1 MAARLD
7 SSRATHGSVI
17 AGLLQTL
24 GNWRTIA
31 VLAVATAVLMLVG
44 VHSAAAQTQCPAPPA
59 NLNGFPSCAVPS
71 WLDTGSNAWMLTA
84 ATLVGLQSVPGL
96 ALYYGGLTRKKFALN
111 TAMMTFYAF
120 AAVLVVWVVAGYNL
134 GFGQPSASF
143 SFGGTTYYLLGKL
156 LPATPGIFEGSQAL
170 VGPGTNGAG
179 LALNVPSVT
188 IVWFQFV
195 FAAIT
200 PILFIGAVV
209 ERMAFKAWMIIVPA
223 WSLLVYSPLAYWLF
237 AGGWLNQLGAVDFS
251 GGYVIHL
258 DAGIAGLAA
267 AMAIGPRAIGKRG
280 MRPNNLMFV
289 LVGAGLV
296 WLGWNGFNG
305 GDPYGST
312 VDASIA
318 ILNTD
323 LAAAVSAITWI
334 LMDMKGIGK
343 PTLTGAMSGAITGL
357 VAITPAAG
365 YVSGWGAIVIGV
377 FSGVLPWLA
386 FYKLMPRLKVDDP
399 LGVFPGHG
407 VAGLTG
413 GVLTGFLADPSV
425 TQYIYPGLTGAFFGN
440 FYLVEIQVF
449 AAAVTIAYS
458 FVLTYIIFKVVGKI
472 TPLQETEPTLKL
484 GDLGIHGEVAY
495 PEEGETDEMT
505 GTTG

>member
-1 MAARLD
+1 LNSQRSTYGD
-7 SSRATHGSVI
+7 IATS
-17 AGLLQTL
+17 LLQTL
-24 GNWRTIA
+24 GNWRTVVLLAAAAA
-31 VLAVATAVLMLVG
+31 VLALLGIHT
-44 VHSAAAQTQCPAPPA
+44 AAALPQCPSPPT
-59 NLNGFPSCAVPS
+59 NLSGFPSCAVPS

-134 GFGQPSASF
+134 GFGQPSASVTI
-143 SFGGTTYYLLGKL
+143 GGTTYYLLGKL
-156 LPATPGIFEGSQAL
+156 LPAAPGIFEGSQAL
-170 VGPGTNGAG
+170 VGPGIGGAG
-179 LALNVPSVT
+179 TALNVPSST

-200 PILFIGAVV
+200 PILFIGAVI

-267 AMAIGPRAIGKRG
+267 AIAIGPRAIGKRG

-312 VDASIA
+312 VDASVA

-365 YVSGWGAIVIGV
+365 YVSGYGAIVIGI

-413 GVLTGFLADPSV
+413 GFLTGFLADPSV
-425 TQYIYPGLTGAFFGN
+425 TQYIDPGLTGAVFGN
-440 FYLVEIQVF
+440 FYLVEVQVF
-449 AAAVTIAYS
+449 AAAVTIVYS
-458 FVLTYIIFKVVGKI
+458 FVLTYAIFKVVGKF
-472 TPLQETEPTLKL
+472 TPLQETEHTLKL
-484 GDLGIHGEVAY
+484 GDFAIHGEVAY
-495 PEEGETDEMT
+495 PEDAESDQITETT
-505 GTTG
+505 S

>member
-1 MAARLD
+1 
-7 SSRATHGSVI
+7 
-17 AGLLQTL
+17 
-24 GNWRTIA
+24 
-31 VLAVATAVLMLVG
+31 
-44 VHSAAAQTQCPAPPA
+44 
-59 NLNGFPSCAVPS
+59 
-71 WLDTGSNAWMLTA
+71 MLTA

-96 ALYYGGLTRKKFALN
+96 ALYYGGLSRKKFALN

-120 AAVLVVWVVAGYNL
+120 AAVLVVWIIAGYNL
-134 GFGQPSASF
+134 GFGPESIGVTLGGVKYGILGSLSA
-143 SFGGTTYYLLGKL
+143 
-156 LPATPGIFEGSQAL
+156 AAPGMFEGSQAM
-170 VGPGTNGAG
+170 VGPFQV
-179 LALNVPSVT
+179 ALNIPTATV
-188 IVWFQFV
+188 VWFQFV

-200 PILFIGAVV
+200 PILFIGAVI
-209 ERMAFKAWMIIVPA
+209 ERMSFKAWMIIVPV

-267 AMAIGPRAIGKRG
+267 ALAIGPRALGKRG

-305 GDPYGST
+305 GDPYGSS

-323 LAAAVSAITWI
+323 VATAVSAIVWI
-334 LMDMKGIGK
+334 VMDMRGLGK
-343 PTLTGAMSGAITGL
+343 PTMTGAMTGAITGL

-365 YVSGWGAIVIGV
+365 YVSGWGAIIIGIC
-377 FSGVLPWLA
+377 SGIIPWLA
-386 FYKLMPRLKVDDP
+386 MYKLMPRLKVDDP

-413 GVLTGFLADPSV
+413 GILTGFLADPSV
-425 TQYIYPGLTGAFFGN
+425 TKYVYPGLTGALFGN
-440 FYLVEIQVF
+440 FELVEIQLF
-449 AAAVTIAYS
+449 AAGVTIVYS
-458 FVLTYIIFKVVGKI
+458 FVLTFIIFKVVGKI
-472 TPLQETEPTLKL
+472 TPLQETEPTLKI
-484 GDLGIHGEVAY
+484 GDLSIHGEVAY
-495 PEEGETDEMT
+495 PDEEETDQMT
-505 GTTG
+505 VATPTK

>member
-1 MAARLD
+1 MKVLSD
-7 SSRATHGSVI
+7 V
-17 AGLLQTL
+17 L
-24 GNWRTIA
+24 GNWRIMTLLGVA
-31 VLAVATAVLMLVG
+31 ALCFFVLGA
-44 VHSAAAQTQCPAPPA
+44 HSAQAATPECASPPT
-59 NLNGFPSCAVPS
+59 NLSGFPNCSVPS

-111 TAMMTFYAF
+111 TALMTFYAF
-120 AAVLVVWVVAGYNL
+120 AAVLVVWVLAGYNL
-134 GFGQPSASF
+134 GFGQPSPPINI
-143 SFGGTTYYLLGKL
+143 GGVSYYVIGKL
-156 LPATPGIFEGSQAL
+156 LPAAPGMFEGSQAL
-170 VGPGTNGAG
+170 VGPGSNGAG
-179 LALNVPSVT
+179 LALNVPTST

-200 PILFIGAVV
+200 PILFIGAVI
-209 ERMAFKAWMIIVPA
+209 ERMAFKAWMIIVPV

-267 AMAIGPRAIGKRG
+267 AMAIGPRAVGKRG

-312 VDASIA
+312 IDASIA

-334 LMDMKGIGK
+334 LMDMRGLGK

-365 YVSGWGAIVIGV
+365 YVSGWGAIVIGI
-377 FSGVLPWLA
+377 FSGILPWLA

-413 GVLTGFLADPSV
+413 GVLTGFLADPTV
-425 TQYIYPGLTGAFFGN
+425 TQYIYPGLTGALFGN
-440 FYLVEIQVF
+440 PYLLLVQVF

-458 FVLTYIIFKVVGKI
+458 FVMTYVIFKVVGRI
-472 TPLQETEPTLKL
+472 TPLQETEPTLKI
-484 GDLGIHGEVAY
+484 GDFAIHGEVAY
-495 PEEGETDEMT
+495 PENEETDHMSVA
-505 GTTG
+505 GTAG